1 VIGIQNQICQL
12 MPLVN
17 ASGLKAGNRVVA
29 LDRSQTLPVG
39 PRMLGRIVDAFGHPL
54 DGRGPLKSSHWVPH
68 ACPTPN
74 PMDRPPIR
82 EPIATGQKAID
93 SLLTIGRGQRIGL
106 FAGSGIGKST
116 LLGEIAKYSSEDINV
131 VALVGERGRELRP
144 FIEEALGTDGLA
156 RSIVV
161 VATVEQPALTRIRAA
176 QTALAIANWF
186 RGRGAN
192 VLFMLDSLT
201 RLATAQRELGL
212 LLNEPPTSRGYP
224 PSAMNLMSQLV
235 ERMGGDTNGAI
246 TAILTVLVD
255 GDDVNEPVAD
265 AARSILDGHIVLN
278 RQLAELGHFP
288 AIDVSASISRVAFD
302 VTAPPHRQAARA
314 IRQIISTWQNVEDLI
329 RIGNYQPG
337 SSPEIDQ
344 AIQLKPVV
352 DRFLQQQP
360 GEFQELPATVEQ
372 LQQIAQSWLARRE
385 VNA

>member
-1 VIGIQNQICQL
+1 
-12 MPLVN
+12 
-17 ASGLKAGNRVVA
+17 
-29 LDRSQTLPVG
+29 
-39 PRMLGRIVDAFGHPL
+39 
-54 DGRGPLKSSHWVPH
+54 
-68 ACPTPN
+68 
-74 PMDRPPIR
+74 
-82 EPIATGQKAID
+82 
-93 SLLTIGRGQRIGL
+93 
-106 FAGSGIGKST
+106 
-116 LLGEIAKYSSEDINV
+116 
-131 VALVGERGRELRP
+131 
-144 FIEEALGTDGLA
+144 
-156 RSIVV
+156 
-161 VATVEQPALTRIRAA
+161 
-176 QTALAIANWF
+176 
-186 RGRGAN
+186 
-192 VLFMLDSLT
+192 
-201 RLATAQRELGL
+201 
-212 LLNEPPTSRGYP
+212 
-224 PSAMNLMSQLV
+224 
-235 ERMGGDTNGAI
+235 MGGDTNGAI